1 MRRTTLDTLL
11 AALAGVRIALIRRHQ
26 ITHDT
31 TTAPKVEQITTA

>member
-1 MRRTTLDTLL
+1 MPWPWP
-11 AALAGVRIALIRRHQ
+11 AASGIALIRRHQ